1 MEKVYLDHAATT
13 PIFPKVIKE
22 MNNIYNN
29 KYANTASPHLQGQNS
44 AAVLETSREKIA
56 DFVGAKKAE
65 ERFFTSGGTESDN
78 LALKGSAMALADKG
92 KHIITSSIEHHAVLE
107 SCEFL
112 RKHLNF
118 DISYLDVD
126 DKGFISIEELKDNIR
141 EDTVLISLIYAN
153 NEIGTIQNIK
163 KLAEAAEKRNILF
176 HTDAV
181 QAAAYLD
188 LDVNELGVDLL
199 SISAHKFNGPK
210 GVGALFVRK
219 GTKLIPQMSGGNQ
232 ERKRRAGTVNLPA
245 VAGMAKAAE
254 ITSVKLKEKNKRL
267 KELRNYFVEK
277 LKANFNKIKING
289 PDQENILPSNLN
301 ISFRGLDS
309 ETLLYNLSLNN
320 ISASAGSAC
329 ASGSLSLSHVLK
341 AIDLK
346 KNYAEGTIRFSI
358 SDYNTKEEI
367 DYVIKKLKEITDRLK
382 SLK

>member
-65 ERFFTSGGTESDN
+65 EIVFTSGGTESDN

-341 AIDLK
+341 AIDIK
-346 KNYAEGTIRFSI
+346 KSYAEGTIRFSI
-358 SDYNTKEEI
+358 SDDNTKKEI